1 MTEVEIIA
9 FLREIVILYP
19 RSKFDYQTD
28 EELDRALETFERL
41 FKDVTYE
48 QAINKLDAYVKSN
61 NKYEPRISDLIPDA
75 GEATSSESTIP
86 NAEQTQRLLEERRR
100 EYEER
105 RSRESEEE
113 REALRHEFLQ
123 RAERFGRNE
132 KRNRKIVIDLGPDD
146 AAGH

>member
-1 MTEVEIIA
+1 MTEFEIIA

-28 EELDRALETFERL
+28 EELDKAIETFERL

-48 QAINKLDAYVKSN
+48 QAIEQLDKYVKGS
-61 NKYEPRISDLIPDA
+61 NKYEPRISDLIPGS
-75 GEATSSESTIP
+75 GETTSSECTIP
-86 NAEQTQRLLEERRR
+86 NAEQTKRLLEERRR
-100 EYEER
+100 EYQER

-123 RAERFGRNE
+123 RAEHFGRAE
-132 KRNRKIVIDLGPDD
+132 KRNRKIVIDLGTDD
-146 AAGH
+146 TTRH

>member
-1 MTEVEIIA
+1 MNQIEIMT
-9 FLREIVILYP
+9 FLHEIVILYP
-19 RSKFDYQTD
+19 RSKFDYQSD
-28 EELDRALETFERL
+28 EELDKALATFERL

-48 QAINKLDAYVKSN
+48 QAIAKLDAYVKSN
-61 NKYEPRISDLIPDA
+61 NKYEPRISDLIPGA

-86 NAEQTQRLLEERRR
+86 NAEQTKRLLEERRR

-146 AAGH
+146 AASH